1 MSSDVRR
8 REHALINTEK
18 QLDLSLEQALKESE
32 EFRGWFLSKT
42 GFLREQA
49 ILVLSRSNW
58 PWGRVKLRLWNP
70 ETQTYETATR
80 EGETD
85 LLVVFQSA
93 RRGRFALHIENK
105 LHSGRFT
112 DRQPE
117 LYRARAAAWAG
128 NAKYGDYEEWE
139 TVLVAPLEFYER
151 NMYEASKFS
160 RFISHEDI
168 AVHIR
173 EFRAAAEQ
181 ALPGDA
187 FKPTRA

>member
-1 MSSDVRR
+1 MAFGIRGSAVTNS
-8 REHALINTEK
+8 EK
-18 QLDLSLEQALKESE
+18 QLDIALERALKESE
-32 EFRGWFLSKT
+32 EFRRWFLSKT
-42 GFLREQA
+42 AFAREQA
-49 ILVLSRSNW
+49 SLVLCRSDW

-70 ETQTYETATR
+70 QTQAYETATH

-85 LLVVFQSA
+85 LLVVFQST

-105 LHSGRFT
+105 LRSGRFT

-128 NAKYGDYEEWE
+128 KVKYQDYDEWE
-139 TVLVAPLEFYER
+139 TVLVAPLEFYQR
-151 NMYEASKFS
+151 NEYEASKFS

-168 AVHIR
+168 AVHIS

-187 FKPTRA
+187 FKATRA